1 MVTNKEII
9 CYETDASRLKG
20 KAERIIFPKSSD
32 ELISAIRIANLDIVP
47 RGSGTSAMGGTI
59 PNNSIIIDMNKMD
72 KVLGFNRLNLIVHV
86 EAGVSIKELNEKLN
100 AVGFEFPINPLNDSS
115 TIGGMVALNV
125 SDSRSMKYGKM
136 KDWVEEIEF
145 VNGKAELI
153 KTTKADLL
161 DVCGMEGITGII
173 ARIKLKVIPK
183 IERSASIFQS
193 DNLDEVLS
201 IFRRLKSENDVVMLD
216 FFPRSIADMLGLVD
230 KHHLI
235 IEFDSD
241 RGKIKGEN
249 YKKIISLKDKVYYSL
264 MERGYYQSQDP
275 KFFLDKVKD
284 FILFLEDIKVPY
296 FAHLG
301 SGIVHPFF
309 KDSELE
315 KQRRVIEVI
324 KRMGGKPAEYGI
336 GLKRKDFLDD
346 FEKKIIGRVKSRYD
360 PYGKLNKGKVIDFE
374 GKINVGR
381 HLQPL
386 ERHDIG
392 KIKPFIDREK
402 ERILEFT
409 KTPEEKIQELISEA
423 ELIEEQEEIYD
434 EEGSS
439 SYDYNEEIE
448 KEEAEE
454 PINKQL
460 EVEEQVEEQVKE
472 QSPLDIIEDYK
483 QTFESELE
491 GEKKFRVEEFAK
503 NVAKQNL
510 SRDVRR
516 NVEQNLIQENKIEI
530 EKKGKISKDEED
542 LIKKIMTGNFGFSKP
557 KEEDKDEN

>member
-173 ARIKLKVIPK
+173 ARVKLKVIPK
-183 IERSASIFQS
+183 IERSISIFQS